1 MKSSPWLLRNITRSF
16 GRIKRA
22 RRARS
27 GASALIAFDDR
38 MLSDL
43 GIGRGDAEYIARHG
57 RILPHR

>member
-1 MKSSPWLLRNITRSF
+1 MKSTPWLLQHITRGF

-22 RRARS
+22 RRVRN

-43 GIGRGDAEYIARHG
+43 GIGRGDVEYVARHG